1 MPLASGLT
9 AVIAVFSAAMPA
21 LAADGAAA
29 ANAARAQEWWLGSL
43 NVPAAWQSAK
53 GAGVTVA
60 VLGTGVAAGHPDL
73 AGRVITGPDYSAS
86 GRKPGGPFW
95 GIDGTAVASVIAGH
109 GHGAGGASGMM
120 GVAPAA
126 KILSIRVTLEFND
139 PLNSDRAVTRRLPGA
154 IAAGITYA
162 VDHGARVIDLPLD
175 PATYGLTGQGDPA
188 VAGGSPAEQAAV
200 AYALRKSVVL
210 VAPAGDDGQ
219 GRDIVNYPAAYTG
232 VIAVG
237 AIARDGHLAPFSSR
251 RSYVSLTAPGA
262 NLLAA
267 TPPAGY
273 APISSTS
280 TASGIV
286 AGLAALILS
295 RFPHL
300 TAAQVTQALTR
311 STQATASATT
321 AASAPATSRGTG
333 YGTVNAARAV
343 AVAASLS
350 AATAPAPSPARS
362 SSPAPS
368 ASSAR
373 ARTSA
378 SVGPQ
383 AAGALAGSLVRD
395 VVAVLCGLILLL
407 VALLLLN
414 SRRKR
419 RAAADPGQPGRA
431 RPAGAHGA
439 HGHRKPDRDSGADRE
454 TTGSRVTIRPQPARP
469 ATRAAAKPSTK
480 GAAKPGVPAARPGAL
495 TARPGAFTA
504 QPGAFTAQP
513 GAFTAEPGA
522 FTAQPGAFTAQ
533 PGAFTAEPG
542 AFAAEPYPPAARPGT
557 PAARPGAPAAG
568 GWPAFG
574 GWQGG
579 SLGEIDHAADPP
591 PGPAMMPAPKAAT
604 SRSGRASRSA
614 AARASGDEGG
624 PPWAAAPEPGR
635 TIGPLPM
642 TPGGLFAP
650 DPGPGIRVPGDMT
663 GLLAT
668 SEYTPPSF
676 GPESQPPGFGPES
689 TPPGFGFI
697 ASPPAPDLISPPTA
711 TIGGFTQQSVDFA
724 AAPVPLDYAPP
735 AGPTDFGPP
744 AGPTDFASPAGPA
757 HFAAPAGPA
766 GSGPTA
772 GFSSLWDLAATD
784 VFPAVSEPDPT
795 EPDAGE
801 GE

>member
-1 MPLASGLT
+1 MPFASGLT
-9 AVIAVFSAAMPA
+9 AVIAVFSAVTPA

-43 NVPAAWQSAK
+43 QVPAAWQSTK

-73 AGRVITGPDYSAS
+73 AGNVITGPDYSAS

-109 GHGAGGASGMM
+109 GHGAGGASGMT
-120 GVAPAA
+120 GIAPAA

-139 PLNSDRAVTRRLPGA
+139 PLNSDRAITRRLPGA

-237 AIARDGHLAPFSSR
+237 AISRDGHVAPFSST

-286 AGLAALILS
+286 AGVAALILS

-311 STQATASATT
+311 STQATTSST
-321 AASAPATSRGTG
+321 ASAPAPSRGTG

-343 AVAASLS
+343 AVAASLT
-350 AATAPAPSPARS
+350 AATTPASSPARS

-368 ASSAR
+368 AR

-378 SVGPQ
+378 SVGHQ
-383 AAGALAGSLVRD
+383 AASALAGSLVRD

-419 RAAADPGQPGRA
+419 RATADPGQAGQPGRT

-469 ATRAAAKPSTK
+469 AARAAARSASWA
-480 GAAKPGVPAARPGAL
+480 AAKPGVPATGPGAV
-495 TARPGAFTA
+495 TAMPGAFTA

-513 GAFTAEPGA
+513 GAFTA
-522 FTAQPGAFTAQ
+522 QPGAFTAQ
-533 PGAFTAEPG
+533 PGAPAAEPG
-542 AFAAEPYPPAARPGT
+542 APAAEPYPPAARPGA
-557 PAARPGAPAAG
+557 PAARPGAPAPG

-579 SLGEIDHAADPP
+579 SLGEIDHAGDPSL
-591 PGPAMMPAPKAAT
+591 GPAMMPAPKAAT

-624 PPWAAAPEPGR
+624 PPWAPAPEPGR
-635 TIGPLPM
+635 TIGRLPM

-663 GLLAT
+663 GLPA
-668 SEYTPPSF
+668 TPPE
-676 GPESQPPGFGPES
+676 PQ
-689 TPPGFGFI
+689 PPGFGFI
-697 ASPPAPDLISPPTA
+697 ASPPAPDLISPPSA
-711 TIGGFTQQSVDFA
+711 TIPGFTQQSVDFA
-724 AAPVPLDYAPP
+724 AAPVPLDFAP
-735 AGPTDFGPP
+735 
-744 AGPTDFASPAGPA
+744 
-757 HFAAPAGPA
+757 PAGPA
-766 GSGPTA
+766 GSGPAA